1 MSAIWGV
8 VSLEENRTVP
18 VHAREVFETEY
29 GKCKLDECRGIEGRD
44 AYFGCGIQHIT
55 PQSVKEVL
63 PKKDGDKLLFTAD
76 CVLDN
81 RMDVI
86 ELLCGHGYEKKALE
100 EMADGSLM
108 FLAYRIWGKQCV
120 THFRGLFSMAVWD
133 AGKRS
138 LTLWSD
144 HVSGRCLYYVQQGNL
159 VAFSTL
165 MEPLVKLFPGLSKN
179 SNYAKDFL
187 LVNPSVIYVVPGET
201 PYQEI
206 SLMLPAAEVEFDT
219 NGKKEHR
226 YWNIGDA
233 VSGYSGFGKSFR
245 KPKNYQERFLQ
256 IYRESVKDALVS
268 VGEVGI
274 AMSSGLDSSSVGV
287 LAAEEL
293 AKQGKELYSYTFVP
307 WNTRTATEEGNAL
320 YDESGYVEKIADR
333 YKNIRTEFLNNRG
346 KNLFEDMDF
355 CMGLLELPYKTGTFP
370 NHYEMCQ
377 KGARA
382 GCKVFL
388 NGGFG
393 NNTVSFG
400 EINHVLYDLYRKK
413 RYGRLALWLYRFCRH
428 ESMGC
433 KSTAVQLLRSYRKYD
448 ERDKDTR
455 KPFVPANPYLRQE
468 ILKGYS
474 LEKRFLADK
483 RLMLSD
489 SYLDGNRYKN
499 YLTATAL
506 LVYLGVF
513 ETKFGLHTGMLL
525 RDPTKDVRVLNFCH
539 ELPYSFFAY
548 GGTPRWLI
556 RSGFRGRLPEELL
569 NRWRQRGVLNI
580 DWLDRIYRDWDK
592 LKPELLRALPE
603 EDADW
608 LDVRKVKEDIETLGT
623 NREKDSYV
631 LTHLCAIVA
640 VRRFVNKK

>member
-1 MSAIWGV
+1 
-8 VSLEENRTVP
+8 
-18 VHAREVFETEY
+18 
-29 GKCKLDECRGIEGRD
+29 
-44 AYFGCGIQHIT
+44 
-55 PQSVKEVL
+55 
-63 PKKDGDKLLFTAD
+63 
-76 CVLDN
+76 
-81 RMDVI
+81 
-86 ELLCGHGYEKKALE
+86 
-100 EMADGSLM
+100 
-108 FLAYRIWGKQCV
+108 
-120 THFRGLFSMAVWD
+120 
-133 AGKRS
+133 
-138 LTLWSD
+138 
-144 HVSGRCLYYVQQGNL
+144 
-159 VAFSTL
+159 
-165 MEPLVKLFPGLSKN
+165 
-179 SNYAKDFL
+179 
-187 LVNPSVIYVVPGET
+187 
-201 PYQEI
+201 
-206 SLMLPAAEVEFDT
+206 
-219 NGKKEHR
+219 
-226 YWNIGDA
+226 
-233 VSGYSGFGKSFR
+233 
-245 KPKNYQERFLQ
+245 
-256 IYRESVKDALVS
+256 
-268 VGEVGI
+268 
-274 AMSSGLDSSSVGV
+274 
-287 LAAEEL
+287 
-293 AKQGKELYSYTFVP
+293 
-307 WNTRTATEEGNAL
+307 
-320 YDESGYVEKIADR
+320 
-333 YKNIRTEFLNNRG
+333 
-346 KNLFEDMDF
+346 
-355 CMGLLELPYKTGTFP
+355 
-370 NHYEMCQ
+370 MCQ
-377 KGARA
+377 EGARA

-428 ESMGC
+428 ESMGW

-448 ERDKDTR
+448 ARNKDTR
-455 KPFVPANPYLRQE
+455 KPFVPANPYLRPE

-556 RSGFRGRLPEELL
+556 RSGFRGLLPEELL

-608 LDVRKVKEDIETLGT
+608 LDVRKVKEDIENLGT

-640 VRRFVNKK
+640 VRRFANKK